1 MQINL
6 NERALLK
13 ISGGDSE
20 LFLQNQLSNDIAK
33 LDNSTAQLN
42 AYCQHQGK
50 IIALFWVMRS
60 EDSLLLSFPIDLLEK
75 IQSRLQMFV
84 IMSDVVIQNVS
95 DDFCQIGLI
104 NETQEN
110 AFIINDQLSVLLEKL
125 NNKAAVI
132 NTESIDMWH
141 KACIDTLLP
150 EIYLLTSEK
159 LVPQMLNLDI
169 NEFGVNFSKGC
180 YPGQEVVARLHYLG
194 SAKRRLFAFKLD
206 SDANVGDA
214 LYCATSRSAIA
225 RGARYK
231 SSGMVVF
238 KLKYNSNFYC
248 LATLDV
254 EIKDEKI
261 TLNNEQ
267 GPLLKKINNE

>member
-1 MQINL
+1 MFVHL
-6 NERALLK
+6 NNRALLRV
-13 ISGGDSE
+13 SGSDAE
-20 LFLQNQLSNDIAK
+20 IFLQGQLSNDIKK
-33 LDNSTAQLN
+33 LNTFSVQLN

-50 IIALFWVMRS
+50 ILALFWVTKN
-60 EDSLLLSFPIDLLEK
+60 EDCFFLSFPSDLLK
-75 IQSRLQMFV
+75 AIKSRLQMFV
-84 IMSDVVIQNVS
+84 IMSDVVIEDITNEYIQVGS
-95 DDFCQIGLI
+95 IDEVPHKGLV
-104 NETQEN
+104 
-110 AFIINDQLSVLLEKL
+110 INDKLSVIITDKQDI
-125 NNKAAVI
+125 NNF
-132 NTESIDMWH
+132 NMESIEHWDM
-141 KACIDTLLP
+141 ACIDSSLP
-150 EIYLLTSEK
+150 EIYSITSEK

-169 NEFGVNFSKGC
+169 NEFGVNFTKGC

-194 SAKRRLFAFKLD
+194 SAKRRLFAFKLG
-206 SDANVGDA
+206 SDGNVGDS
-214 LYCATSRSAIA
+214 LYCASSKSAKA

>member
-1 MQINL
+1 MFVHIKN
-6 NERALLK
+6 RALLRV
-13 ISGGDSE
+13 SGSDAE
-20 LFLQNQLSNDIAK
+20 TFLQGQLSNDINK
-33 LDNSTAQLN
+33 LDALSLQIN

-50 IIALFWVMRS
+50 ILALFWVS
-60 EDSLLLSFPIDLLEK
+60 KYEDSFFLSFPLDLLETIK
-75 IQSRLQMFV
+75 PRLQMFV
-84 IMSDVVIQNVS
+84 IMSDVIIEDITKEFIQVGS
-95 DDFCQIGLI
+95 IG
-104 NETQEN
+104 ETHQK
-110 AFIINDQLSVLLEKL
+110 ALAINDKLSLIIAD
-125 NNKAAVI
+125 NKDI
-132 NTESIDMWH
+132 NKFNMDLIDHWNM
-141 KACIDTLLP
+141 ACIDSFLP
-150 EIYLLTSEK
+150 EIFSVTSEK
-159 LVPQMLNLDI
+159 LVPQMLNLDL

-206 SDANVGDA
+206 SDANVGDS
-214 LYCATSRSAIA
+214 LYCASSKSAKA

-267 GPLLKKINNE
+267 GPTLKKINNV

>member
-1 MQINL
+1 MFVHIKN
-6 NERALLK
+6 RALLRV
-13 ISGGDSE
+13 SGSDAE
-20 LFLQNQLSNDIAK
+20 TFLQGQLSNDINK
-33 LDNSTAQLN
+33 LDALSLQIN

-50 IIALFWVMRS
+50 ILALFWVS
-60 EDSLLLSFPIDLLEK
+60 KYEDSFFLSFPLDLLETIK
-75 IQSRLQMFV
+75 PRLQMFV
-84 IMSDVVIQNVS
+84 IMSDVIIEDITKEFIQVGS
-95 DDFCQIGLI
+95 IG
-104 NETQEN
+104 ETHQK
-110 AFIINDQLSVLLEKL
+110 ALAINDKLSLIIAD
-125 NNKAAVI
+125 NKDI
-132 NTESIDMWH
+132 NKFNMDLIDHWNM
-141 KACIDTLLP
+141 ACIDSFLP
-150 EIYLLTSEK
+150 EIFSVTSEK
-159 LVPQMLNLDI
+159 LVPQMLNLDL

-194 SAKRRLFAFKLD
+194 SAKRRLFSFELD
-206 SDANVGDA
+206 ADANVGDS
-214 LYCATSRSAIA
+214 LYCASSKSAKA

-267 GPLLKKINNE
+267 GPTLKKINNV